1 MTDSTQTFYITTPI
15 YYVNDRPHIGH
26 LYTTTVADVVAR
38 IHRLA
43 GEDTFF
49 LTGTDEHAAKVVD
62 TAAER
67 GMSAQAWADQNA
79 EAFRTTFERFGISN
93 DDFIRTSEA
102 RHKAFVTGMI
112 SDLVE
117 TGDVYLGEY
126 EGWYDAGQEE
136 YVPEARA
143 AEHDFKSPI
152 NGKSLVRRKEEN
164 YFFRLSAFSDD
175 LLAWIDANPEFI
187 QPVAR
192 RNEVLGRIREGLAD
206 VPISRSGGGD
216 WGIPFPGRSDHMI
229 YVWIDALIN
238 YTSTVE
244 APERRKYW
252 PANLH
257 LIAKDILWFHA
268 VIWPAMLMAI
278 QKAPGREWM
287 KLPRQIYAHSFWIRD
302 GQKMSKSLGNFVDL
316 EKLDEVVEKFG
327 LDALRWYLLTQG
339 PLGTDDGDF
348 SDARFLAVYNSDL
361 ANTLGNSFHRISN
374 MTGRYLGG
382 CFEEPSSDPGL
393 RARVEEILGDDR
405 RAPLGL
411 GGLSKGLDLVRAID
425 AFIEE
430 TQPFKLAKQE
440 GTEERVAEILYSCA
454 ETYRLAS
461 LLLWPTLPQKME
473 EVWRRMGLEEYTV
486 RLADPE
492 GPGLA
497 DCMAWGGLSAGASI
511 EKGPPLFARIQ
522 DE

>member
-1 MTDSTQTFYITTPI
+1 MTFYLTTPI
-15 YYVNDRPHIGH
+15 YYVNDRPHIGR
-26 LYTTTVADVVAR
+26 LYTTTVADVIAR
-38 IHRLA
+38 THRLA

-67 GMSAQAWADQNA
+67 GLSVQSWADQNA
-79 EAFRTTFERFGISN
+79 EAFRSTFERFGISN
-93 DDFIRTSEA
+93 DDFIRTSEP
-102 RHKAFVTGMI
+102 RHKSFVDGMI
-112 SDLVE
+112 SDLVA
-117 TGDVYLGEY
+117 TGDVYLGDY
-126 EGWYDAGQEE
+126 EGWYDSGQEE

-143 AEHDFKSPI
+143 SEYDFKSPI
-152 NGKSLVRRKEEN
+152 NGKPLVRRKEEN
-164 YFFRLSAFSDD
+164 YFFRLSAFSDE
-175 LLAWIDANPEFI
+175 LLAWIDTNPDFI

-216 WGIPFPGRSDHMI
+216 WGIPFPGRADHMI

-238 YTSTVE
+238 YTSAVE
-244 APERRKYW
+244 PEERRKYW

-268 VIWPAMLMAI
+268 VIWPSMLMAI
-278 QKAPGREWM
+278 QKVPGREWM
-287 KLPRQIYAHSFWIRD
+287 KLPQKVYAHSFWIRD

-316 EKLDEVVEKFG
+316 EKLDEVVDKFG

-348 SDARFLAVYNSDL
+348 SDSRFLAVYNADL
-361 ANTLGNSFHRISN
+361 ANTLGNSFHRVSN
-374 MTGRYLGG
+374 MTSRYLEGR
-382 CFEEPSSDPGL
+382 FDQPASDPGL
-393 RARVEEILGDDR
+393 RARVEEIRADDR

-411 GGLSKGLDLVRAID
+411 EALSRGLDLVRAID
-425 AFIEE
+425 GFIEE
-430 TQPFKLAKQE
+430 TQPFKLVKQE
-440 GTEERVAEILYSCA
+440 GTEGRVAEILYSCA

-473 EVWRRMGLEEYTV
+473 EVWRRMGLGEYAT
-486 RLADPE
+486 RLAGKGMGE
-492 GPGLA
+492 LENWLQ
-497 DCMAWGGLSAGASI
+497 WGGLEAGTTL